1 MMSACLSENLKGR
14 FVRQKTGIYF
24 MFLCTAIEAKQKTN
38 EAYLQRSTKHVLP
51 FLSECW
57 TSLSILSIQLLSLSR
72 DRLERCSRA
81 STRGVRWLSRN
92 AYFLRSIHASSGS
105 MSYSKH
111 SPAERARNLK
121 TLSCLLTSYPWMVR
135 RWSLYFTG
143 FVKIQTLFK
152 CVWVT
157 M

>member
-1 MMSACLSENLKGR
+1 MSACLSENWKGR